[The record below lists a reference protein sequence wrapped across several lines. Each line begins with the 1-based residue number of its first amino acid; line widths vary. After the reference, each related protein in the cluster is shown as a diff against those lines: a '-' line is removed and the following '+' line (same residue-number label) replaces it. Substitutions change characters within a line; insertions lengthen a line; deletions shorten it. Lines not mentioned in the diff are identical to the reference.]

1 MAWPGCAPAC
11 PDLMRVELS
20 RPALADLERI
30 GDWVAA
36 NAGAQ
41 VALAYLDRIEAAC
54 AGLAEFPQR
63 GTPRDDLGPAVRTI
77 SFEGRAT
84 IAYRAEAD
92 AVLILGIFHAGR
104 LLAGPL

>member
-1 MAWPGCAPAC
+1 MQ
-11 PDLMRVELS
+11 VELS

-36 NAGAQ
+36 NAGTE
-41 VALAYLDRIEAAC
+41 VALAYLDRIESAC
-54 AGLAEFPQR
+54 ARLADFPLR
-63 GTPRDDLGPAVRTI
+63 GTPRDDLGPGVRTI

-84 IAYRAEAD
+84 IVYRVEVAT
-92 AVLILGIFHAGR
+92 VLILGIFHAGR